1 MDILVCL
8 EGSPSTERAIE
19 VAFAIAL
26 ELRHADPA
34 AQPATLVGLA
44 IVDEP
49 DIVAGAATSI
59 GGASFRKDRDAALL
73 DDARARARGWLDA
86 LVARGRAAGV
96 TVRALELAGRPAE
109 LILAEAPRHD
119 LIVLGRDVNFRFET
133 QDRDRYTRDRVLRR
147 AGRPILVVPE
157 PLAITGTAAMVCY
170 DGSPA
175 ATRALHSFAGSGLA
189 RGRQVHVATVH
200 DDGAT
205 AFEIAARGCAL
216 LAERGVHALPENV
229 VSTESI
235 TGALLTR
242 RAALG
247 AGLIVLG
254 GYVPSPLA
262 RLVWGSVTH
271 ELLEHTVVPVF
282 LHY

>member
-8 EGSPSTERAIE
+8 EGSPSTARAIE
-19 VAFAIAL
+19 VAL
-26 ELRHADPA
+26 ELARSL
-34 AQPATLVGLA
+34 PATLVGLA
-44 IVDEP
+44 VVDEP

-59 GGASFRKDRDAALL
+59 GGASFRRDRDAALL
-73 DDARARARGWLDA
+73 EDARERARDWLDG
-86 LVARGRAAGV
+86 LIARGQAAGV
-96 TVRALELAGRPAE
+96 AVRALELAGRPAE
-109 LILAEAPRHD
+109 LILEEAPRHD

-133 QDRDRYTRDRVLRR
+133 QDRDRYTRDRILRR
-147 AGRPILVVPE
+147 AGKPILVVPD

-175 ATRALHSFAGSGLA
+175 AIRALHGFAASGLA
-189 RGRQVHVATVH
+189 RGRRVHVATVH

-205 AFEIAARGCAL
+205 AYEIAARGCAL
-216 LAERGVHALPENV
+216 LAEHGVEAVPENV

-235 TGALLTR
+235 PGALLTR

>member
-1 MDILVCL
+1 VDILVCL
-8 EGSPSTERAIE
+8 EGSASTARAID
-19 VAFAIAL
+19 VAMAL
-26 ELRHADPA
+26 ARSL
-34 AQPATLVGLA
+34 PATLVGLA

-59 GGASFRKDRDAALL
+59 GGASFRKDRDQALL
-73 DDARARARGWLDA
+73 EDAHGRARGWLEA
-86 LVARGRAAGV
+86 FVARGRAAGV
-96 TVRALELAGRPAE
+96 SVRALELAGPPAE
-109 LILAEAPRHD
+109 LILAQVPDHD
-119 LIVLGRDVNFRFET
+119 LTLLGRHVNFRFET
-133 QDRDRYTRDRVLRR
+133 QDHDRYTRDRILRR
-147 AGRPILVVPE
+147 AGKPIIVVPE
-157 PLAITGTAAMVCY
+157 TPAAAGSAVMIAY

-175 ATRALHSFAGSGLA
+175 ATRALRSFAACGLA
-189 RGRQVHVATVH
+189 RDRDIHVATVD

-205 AFEIAARGCAL
+205 AFEIATRGCQL
-216 LAERGVHALPENV
+216 LGQLGIRAVPENV
-229 VSTESI
+229 VSAEST

-247 AGLIVLG
+247 AGWIVLG